1 VKVVWKKIHGLAN
14 FQIEQLVM
22 SMLVKSIETLSVKL
36 FEVNLM
42 KCTEV
47 LRVIRNEPSWEIVN
61 EIPEEGVV
69 EFVATTK
76 LMKYKDDVVV
86 VVSND
91 PEGTQPKRKCKP
103 AAGDGF
109 INEFRFKRWSS
120 GECSFK
126 VS

>member
-1 VKVVWKKIHGLAN
+1 MKVVWKRILDHVN
-14 FQIEQLVM
+14 FQIEQLATF
-22 SMLVKSIETLSVKL
+22 MLVKIHEPLFITL

-91 PEGTQPKRKCKP
+91 PDGT
-103 AAGDGF
+103 
-109 INEFRFKRWSS
+109 E
-120 GECSFK
+120 
-126 VS
+126 